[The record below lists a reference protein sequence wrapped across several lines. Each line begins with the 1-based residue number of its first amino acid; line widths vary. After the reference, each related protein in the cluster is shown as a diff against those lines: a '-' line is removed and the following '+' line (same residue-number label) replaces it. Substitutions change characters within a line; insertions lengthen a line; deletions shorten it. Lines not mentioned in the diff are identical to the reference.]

1 MQHRMRHVQRRT
13 RMRLAKVLALA
24 TSLSLVFAAS
34 SGATELIAEH
44 VTAGHLD
51 LHWIG
56 GFDTPNAMYA
66 RTLDDSSPAF
76 TNPSGDH
83 TVAVAQNA
91 SPDSGGII
99 VTSTDPGAF
108 ETDYV
113 WEGYIFSGG
122 GET

>member
-66 RTLDDSSPAF
+66 KTLDDSSPAF

-83 TVAVAQNA
+83 TVAVAPDA

-99 VTSTDPGAF
+99 VPAAHPRAV
-108 ETDYV
+108 ETGFR
-113 WEGYIFSGG
+113 WEG
-122 GET
+122 